1 MKESVRYMIG
11 AFGIFLCLGCSTK
24 NSNEYPFRDE
34 SLTIEQRVED
44 LVSRLT
50 LEEKVSRMVSNA
62 AAIERLGI
70 PAYDWQNECLHGVG
84 KVADYKVTVFPQPIG
99 MAAAW
104 DVEAM
109 RQVADCISEEGRAIY
124 HDALKRGIV
133 GSYYG
138 LTYWAP
144 NINIFRDPRWGRGHE
159 TYGEDPYLTAALGK
173 AFVEGLQGNDSI
185 YLKSSACV

>member
-50 LEEKVSRMVSNA
+50 LEEKVSQMVSNA

-70 PAYDWQNECLHGVG
+70 PAYDWQNECLHGV
-84 KVADYKVTVFPQPIG
+84 ARWPI
-99 MAAAW
+99 
-104 DVEAM
+104 
-109 RQVADCISEEGRAIY
+109 IKLLYS
-124 HDALKRGIV
+124 L
-133 GSYYG
+133 S
-138 LTYWAP
+138 L
-144 NINIFRDPRWGRGHE
+144 
-159 TYGEDPYLTAALGK
+159 
-173 AFVEGLQGNDSI
+173 
-185 YLKSSACV
+185 